1 MKDELEEKVMIKFV
15 EEQKLSANIYSYS
28 TDDDSEDKKWKCTNK
43 CVIKRKVN
51 FENYKTCL
59 EATRFENKL
68 IFLEKS

>member
-15 EEQKLSANIYSYS
+15 EEKKVSANIYSYS
-28 TDDDSEDKKWKCTNK
+28 TDDDSEDKKSKCTNK
-43 CVIKRKVN
+43 GVIKRKVN
-51 FENYKTCL
+51 FENYKICL